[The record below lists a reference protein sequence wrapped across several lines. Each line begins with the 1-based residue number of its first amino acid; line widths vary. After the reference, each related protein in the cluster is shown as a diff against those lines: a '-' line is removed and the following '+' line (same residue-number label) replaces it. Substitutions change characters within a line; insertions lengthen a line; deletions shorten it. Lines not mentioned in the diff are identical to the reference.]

1 MSWQKETPSECKC
14 SWWSS
19 SLLSTAPPYYRHL
32 NLPPVDKLKS
42 LDFQKFYKLLPEI
55 CFFFFSSPTARFF
68 HSLGRT
74 LLIVYVV
81 GREMIGNTL
90 WSQQTP
96 VLRLE
101 TLPPLWVGNIILL
114 SLSQLTFRERYES
127 WIAHTRAPTDK
138 DLSLSCMTSFP
149 LIW

>member
-19 SLLSTAPPYYRHL
+19 SLLSTAPLYYQHS
-32 NLPPVDKLKS
+32 NLPPVDKFKS
-42 LDFQKFYKLLPEI
+42 LDFQKFHKLLPGI
-55 CFFFFSSPTARFF
+55 SFFFSSPTPRFF

-74 LLIVYVV
+74 LLIVSVV

-90 WSQQTP
+90 WPQQTP

-101 TLPPLWVGNIILL
+101 TLAPLWVGNIILL

-127 WIAHTRAPTDK
+127 RAHTRAPTDK
-138 DLSLSCMTSFP
+138 VYRAWHLFP
-149 LIW
+149 